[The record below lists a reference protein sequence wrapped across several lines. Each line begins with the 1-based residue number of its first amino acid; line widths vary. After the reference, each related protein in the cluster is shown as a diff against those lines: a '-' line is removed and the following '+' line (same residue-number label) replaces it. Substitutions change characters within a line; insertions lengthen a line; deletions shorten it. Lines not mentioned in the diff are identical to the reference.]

1 MNFLS
6 ESFLDGYKT
15 KEVAWGF
22 KSGPNSLG
30 EITYRRTYSRE
41 GEVWWETV
49 KRVVEGV
56 YTIMYN
62 HCEKNG
68 IPFDE
73 DTATYD
79 AQQMYYLIFNF
90 KFLPPG
96 RGLWMMG
103 NTDYIYA
110 KGSAALNNCGF
121 TSTKDIDKEFT
132 KPFAF
137 MMDMSMLGM
146 GVGFD
151 TLGAGKISWSVP
163 DTEHIEFHDSWDI
176 PNLNLIKNLVGL
188 PILPRKIEIEDSRE
202 GWVDSLVSQLKYCFG
217 LTDRRPEFDYSL
229 VRPRGSKING
239 FGGVSEGP
247 GPLMNLHRL
256 IFELHEERK
265 GEKITSRDITDIM
278 NMIGM
283 CVVAGN
289 VRRTAQIALGLD
301 EDEEFQNLK
310 NYELNPE
317 RAEYGWT
324 SNNSIFAEVG
334 MDYGKYVKRIVDNGE
349 PGFLWLENTRA
360 YGRMAEVPNHKDW
373 RVAGTNPCG
382 EQPLE
387 NYEICC
393 LVETFPHLHETSED
407 YNRTLKYAFIYAKA
421 VTLIPTHW
429 KETNA
434 VMLRNRRIG
443 TSMTGVA
450 QKITRVGK
458 KEFISWCS
466 EGYKTV
472 RKYDR
477 IYSEWLCIRESIKV
491 TSVKPSGTVSLLA
504 GATPGAH
511 YPTYRHY
518 LRRIRFP
525 EIHPDVQALTN
536 AGYHVEPSVNEPNT
550 VIVEFPVAGDDD
562 IPTEREVSIG
572 EKMAL
577 AVLLQKW
584 WADNQV
590 SATIT
595 FNPKTEPHMIPD
607 LLSAYEDKLKSISF
621 LPFPEESSYVQMP
634 YEAITKERYEE
645 LSANL
650 KPVIWESSTHD
661 LADVFCDGA
670 TCELKL

>member
-1 MNFLS
+1 MEFLSSNFLS
-6 ESFLDGYKT
+6 EYKT
-15 KEVAWGF
+15 KKVNWGF
-22 KSGPNSLG
+22 SSGPNSLG
-30 EITYRRTYSRE
+30 EITYRRTYSRD

-49 KRVVEGV
+49 KRVVQGV
-56 YTIMYN
+56 YTIMYDY
-62 HCEKNG
+62 CEKNG

-73 DTATYD
+73 DVSTYD
-79 AQQMYYLIFNF
+79 AEQMYDLIFNF

-151 TLGAGKISWSVP
+151 TLGAGKIAWRPETKVKF
-163 DTEHIEFHDSWDI
+163 TEKVKHI
-176 PNLNLIKNLVGL
+176 V
-188 PILPRKIEIEDSRE
+188 IEDSRE
-202 GWVDSLVSQLKYCFG
+202 GWVNSLIETLNYCFG
-217 LTDRRPEFDYSL
+217 IIDYFPAFDWYL
-229 VRPRGSKING
+229 IRPRGSKING

-247 GPLMNLHRL
+247 DPLKNLHKQLFTLCGKR
-256 IFELHEERK
+256 R
-265 GEKITSRDITDIM
+265 GEKVTSRDITDIM

-324 SNNSIFAEVG
+324 SNNSVFAEVG
-334 MDYGKYVKRIVDNGE
+334 MNYGKYVKRIVDNGE
-349 PGFLWLENTRA
+349 PGFFWIENTRQF
-360 YGRMAEVPNHKDW
+360 GRMAEVANNKDW

-393 LVETFPHLHETSED
+393 LVETFPHLHETSEE

-450 QKITRVGK
+450 QKVTRIGK
-458 KEFISWCS
+458 KELISWCS
-466 EGYKTV
+466 EGYKTIK
-472 RKYDR
+472 KYDR
-477 IYSEWLCIRESIKV
+477 IYSEWLCVRESIKV
-491 TSVKPSGTVSLLA
+491 TSIKPSGTVSLLA

-518 LRRIRFP
+518 IRRIRFP
-525 EIHPDVQALTN
+525 EIHPDVKALKA
-536 AGYHVEPSVNEPNT
+536 AGYKVEKSINEPST
-550 VIVEFPVAGDDD
+550 VVIEFPVAGDEDV
-562 IPTEREVSIG
+562 PTEREVSIG

-595 FNPKTEPHMIPD
+595 FDPEKEAHFIPD
-607 LLSAYEDKLKSISF
+607 LLSAYDSQLKAISF
-621 LPFPEESSYVQMP
+621 LAFPETSSYVQMP
-634 YEAITKERYEE
+634 YEAISKEQYEE
-645 LSANL
+645 LTLNI
-650 KPVIWESSTHD
+650 KEVKWKESIHD
-661 LADVFCDGA
+661 QQDAFCDGIA
-670 TCELKL
+670 CAIQT